1 MVSSCGNLSKSDSW
15 RMFDEISPRYDLL
28 NRLLSFG
35 LDAVWRRQLHWFLRG
50 VGDSLACPLLDLAT
64 GTADVLLT
72 LMRRNRNI
80 QEAVGIDLSDKML
93 ALGRK
98 KIARANLS
106 GKITLTHGDAS
117 RIPFEVN
124 RFNTVT
130 MAFGIRNVEDPAQ
143 VLREMHR
150 VLKPGGRA
158 LILEFSL
165 PSNNI
170 LRGLHL
176 FYLRTI
182 VPAVGGLV
190 SGHSEAYRYLNRT
203 IEAFPSGED
212 FCRLMR
218 QAGFSAVKANPLCG
232 GIATIYTGEKQ

>member
-1 MVSSCGNLSKSDSW
+1 
-15 RMFDEISPRYDLL
+15 MFDAISPRYDVL
-28 NRLLSFG
+28 NRMLSFG
-35 LDAVWRRQLHWFLRG
+35 LDIVWRRQLHWFLRG
-50 VGDSLACPLLDLAT
+50 VADRLAGPLLDLAT

-72 LMRRNRNI
+72 LARRNRDI

-106 GKITLTHGDAS
+106 GRITLEHGDAS

-124 RFNTVT
+124 RFNTIT

-143 VLREMHR
+143 VLREMLR

-165 PSNNI
+165 PHNTI
-170 LRGLHL
+170 LRAAHL
-176 FYLRTI
+176 VYLRTV

-190 SGHSEAYRYLNRT
+190 SGHAGAYRYLNRT

-218 QAGFSAVKANPLCG
+218 QAGFSAVEANPLCG
-232 GIATIYTGEKQ
+232 GLATIYLGEKR